1 MENNQKWVLSY
12 EEKQKFIEALT
23 NELPALRAKVGISQ
37 DDLSRLIGVS
47 RQTFGSVERGERQ
60 MSWNTYLSL
69 IMFFDYNQAT
79 HQMIRDIS
87 AFPEELI
94 VRFNDGKRDVSTDL
108 SIDSLFDNSAME
120 MFMQLDDQ
128 AFNTLKTA
136 LLIEYARCSNLSNEG
151 IIKAFSGIKIV
162 RPEFNMEKDL
172 KKSLKAIKEKNKSR

>member
-1 MENNQKWVLSY
+1 MKTDIEIAQEAVL
-12 EEKQKFIEALT
+12 EPITAVAERL
-23 NELPALRAKVGISQ
+23 GISQ

-94 VRFNDGKRDVSTDL
+94 VRFNDGKKNVNTDVS
-108 SIDSLFDNSAME
+108 IESLFDNSAME

-136 LLIEYARCSNLSNEG
+136 LLIEYARCSNLSSEG

-162 RPEFNMEKDL
+162 RPELNMEKDL
-172 KKSLKAIKEKNKSR
+172 KKSLKAIKEKNKSK